1 MRKNNLIR
9 LFLAVWIIIG
19 SFGFNPAASLAD
31 TGNIDKTFDIV
42 EISDLHGNIGDAS
55 NSQVA
60 AVMATNFNEIRRANP
75 NRTLILSAGD
85 NYQGTAISNLQ
96 NGKPVMQVFNAMGV
110 AASALG
116 NHEFDWGLQK
126 VTSINGSS
134 IAANYPIVCAN
145 LFRKGDASRPVFE
158 PYQIFT
164 LDGVKVAVIGGITE
178 TAPSTILAANILDYD
193 VQDNASCIN
202 KYARQARAEGAQIV
216 IALIHEGDDSNN
228 GTSGP
233 IVDIAHKLKGVD
245 AVLGGHTHSIAQT
258 TVVNGDGKS
267 IPLGIANYNG
277 KGYIDLKLTLH
288 ADGAVSCS
296 NAASA
301 YVAQDT
307 SSTIYPYGYKA
318 SYPVVDHTVIKIVAD
333 AAAKEAFL
341 LSEEL
346 GSARID
352 LNRGQTDTPF
362 GDSLAGQWVAGI
374 IRATAS
380 SQIGF
385 QHNGGLRCDIP
396 KGPVT
401 MATIYQFLPFDN
413 VIITSDMTGSQLK
426 TILEEAVMDDG
437 QGIQVS
443 GLKFTYDP
451 DKPSFS
457 RVVSISLSD
466 GTPVDINDNN
476 KTYQIAT
483 NDFLMGGT
491 TTSPKDGFS
500 FASQSSNVVDTHILV
515 RDALANAVRAAGSN
529 GISVRME
536 KRIQNIGNSV
546 SRPIQILI
554 NDQELKTDVAPI
566 IQSDWV
572 LVPIGSIC
580 DALGGRVEWNPQDQ
594 NINIA
599 LDDITLELT
608 IGSNT
613 AIKDGETI
621 SLDAA
626 PQIVN
631 SRTLVPLSFISE
643 SLGYSVQWESDIG
656 QVVINS

>member
-1 MRKNNLIR
+1 LRKNYSIR
-9 LFLAVWIIIG
+9 LLLAAWLTIS
-19 SFGFNPAASLAD
+19 SFGFFNPAAGLAD
-31 TGNIDKTFDIV
+31 TGKIDKTFDIV
-42 EISDLHGNIGDAS
+42 EITDLHGNIGDAS
-55 NSQVA
+55 SNQAA
-60 AVMATNFNEIRRANP
+60 AVMAANFNEIRRANP

-96 NGKPVMQVFNAMGV
+96 NGKPVMNVFNALGV

-126 VTSINGSS
+126 VTSIDGSS
-134 IAANYPIVCAN
+134 PAANYPIVCAN
-145 LFRKGDASRPVFE
+145 LFRKGDASRPVFD

-178 TAPSTILAANILDYD
+178 TAPGVILAAHISAYD

-202 KYARQARAEGAQIV
+202 KYARQARTEGAQIV
-216 IALIHEGDDSNN
+216 IALIYEGDDYNN

-245 AVLGGHTHSIAQT
+245 AVLGGHTHSIAQA

-288 ADGAVSCS
+288 TDGSVSCS

-307 SSTIYPYGYKA
+307 ASTIYPYGYQA
-318 SYPVVDHTVIKIVAD
+318 SSPVVDNTIKKIVAD
-333 AAAKEAFL
+333 ALAEEASI

-352 LNRGQTDTPF
+352 LTRTQTDTPF
-362 GDSLAGQWVAGI
+362 GDSLAGKWDTDV
-374 IRATAS
+374 IRAAAS
-380 SQIGF
+380 AQISF
-385 QHNGGLRCDIP
+385 QNNGGLRCDIP

-413 VIITSDMTGSQLK
+413 VIITFDMTGSQLK
-426 TILEEAVMDDG
+426 TVLEEAVMDNG
-437 QGIQVS
+437 LGIQVS

-451 DKPSFS
+451 DEPTLS
-457 RVVSISLSD
+457 RVVSVSLSD
-466 GTPVDINDNN
+466 GTPIDMNDNK
-476 KTYQIAT
+476 KTYKVAA
-483 NDFLMGGT
+483 NDFLAGGT
-491 TTSPKDGFS
+491 TASPKDGFS
-500 FASQSSNVVDTHILV
+500 FASESSNVVNTHILV
-515 RDALANAVRAAGSN
+515 RDVLADAVKAAGSN
-529 GISVRME
+529 GISVSIE
-536 KRIQNIGNSV
+536 KRIQSIRNSG

-554 NDQELKTDVAPI
+554 NNQELKTDVAPM
-566 IQSDWV
+566 IQSDRV

-594 NINIA
+594 KINIV
-599 LDDITLELT
+599 LDDNAYAYHRQQYRNKGWRNDISGHGAANCRQTNA
-608 IGSNT
+608 GSF
-613 AIKDGETI
+613 K
-621 SLDAA
+621 LY
-626 PQIVN
+626 Q
-631 SRTLVPLSFISE
+631 
-643 SLGYSVQWESDIG
+643 
-656 QVVINS
+656 